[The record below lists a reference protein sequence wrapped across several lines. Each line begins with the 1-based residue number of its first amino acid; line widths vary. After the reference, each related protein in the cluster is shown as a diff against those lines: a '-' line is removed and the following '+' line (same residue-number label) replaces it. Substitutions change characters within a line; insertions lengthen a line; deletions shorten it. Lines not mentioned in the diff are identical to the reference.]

1 MIQLH
6 SLSKQKQLD
15 GIGQKA
21 SSLQWLLQHGV
32 IVPRT
37 YVLSYDSYREFLK
50 DRAEFGR
57 ELERELQA
65 RLDMHTTYAVR
76 SSANVE
82 DSLAYSFAGQLVSV
96 LSVSGLS
103 SVVQAVL
110 EVYQSVQAPQ
120 LAPYLKKMG
129 LSTADVQ
136 MAVVIQEMV
145 QPEVSGIVFSK
156 NPITGLDE
164 MIVEAALGSGESL
177 MQEGVTPD
185 RWVNKWGDW
194 KERPTASQINDNL
207 IAQVIEQARSIVD
220 AHGNPVDLE
229 WVYDGKT
236 VYWLQLRPI
245 TTLDGLHIY
254 SNRIA
259 REVLPGMIKPL
270 VWSVNVPLVNGAWI
284 DLFTELIGP
293 NDLTPEDLSA
303 AFHYRAY
310 FNMKSIGQI
319 MLALGMPGETLELMM
334 GLEGGNDKPS
344 FRPTRRTVRH
354 IPRMVR
360 FAGRKYRYAKEL
372 ETLIP
377 ALKTAYKGFESRPIP
392 KDDENEILRRAREL
406 FAITKG
412 AAYAN
417 IVAPLLMYSYN
428 ALLKRRLAKRGIDY
442 VQLDLTAGLT
452 AMHDYDPNYHLAKLN
467 QQLLELSPDTQQQIR
482 SGSYNEFRKMA
493 EVESFQSEVD
503 GYIDHFGHL
512 SDSGNDF
519 SSKPWRENP
528 DLLLQMISEY
538 GAGDK
543 ESNSLLLWDD
553 LPLSRTDRWE
563 LKWPYGRARQFRFY
577 REAISFLY
585 TYGYGLFRECFLRLG
600 ESFAGRG
607 LIDEPADIFYLYF
620 EELESIVH
628 DRDLA
633 APQKEI
639 VGARKQ
645 EMEASRDATLPD
657 IIYGNQAPPLEVV
670 SKSSRRLVGIATSPG
685 YYQGPVRVIHS
696 VSEFEQLQQGDV
708 LVIPYSDVSW
718 TPLFSK
724 AGAVIAE
731 SGGILS
737 HSSIVARE
745 YNIPAVVSVPGA
757 IRLKSGMRVTVDGYG
772 GEIIAHAEGAP
783 STAVR

>member
-1 MIQLH
+1 MTQLH
-6 SLSKQKQLD
+6 SLGKQKQLD

-50 DRAEFGR
+50 DRTEFGR
-57 ELERELQA
+57 ELESDLQA
-65 RLDMHTTYAVR
+65 RLDMHTAYAVR

-110 EVYQSVQAPQ
+110 EVYQSVHAPQ

-129 LSTADVQ
+129 LSAADIQ

-177 MQEGVTPD
+177 MQEGATPD
-185 RWVNKWGDW
+185 RWVHKWGDW
-194 KERPTASQINDNL
+194 KERPSASPISDSL
-207 IAQVIEQARSIVD
+207 IAQVIEQAKSIVD
-220 AHGNPVDLE
+220 ANDKPVDLE
-229 WVYDGKT
+229 WVYDGQT

-245 TTLDGLHIY
+245 TTLDELHVY

-293 NDLTPEDLSA
+293 NDMAPEELSA

-319 MLALGMPGETLELMM
+319 MVALGMPEETLELMM
-334 GLEGGNDKPS
+334 GLEGGNEKPS
-344 FRPTRRTVRH
+344 FRPSRRTIRH

-360 FAGRKYRYAKEL
+360 FAGSKYRYAKDL
-372 ETLIP
+372 EVLIP
-377 ALKTAYKGFESRPIP
+377 AMKTAYEEFEGCPTPR
-392 KDDENEILRRAREL
+392 DDEKAILDRVSEL
-406 FAITKG
+406 FAITQD

-417 IVAPLLMYSYN
+417 IVTPVLFYSYS
-428 ALLKRRLAKRGIDY
+428 ALLKRRLAKRGIDF
-442 VQLDLTAGLT
+442 VNLDLTSGLAG
-452 AMHDYDPNYHLAKLN
+452 MHDYDPRFHLARLN
-467 QQLLELSPDTQQQIR
+467 QHFLELDHETQQWIR
-482 SGSYNEFRKMA
+482 KNSYAEFQSLSAAK
-493 EVESFQSEVD
+493 SFQGEVATF
-503 GYIDHFGHL
+503 IDHFGHL

-519 SSKPWRENP
+519 SSKPWRDSP
-528 DLLLQMISEY
+528 DLMLQMITEFGVGDSE
-538 GAGDK
+538 G
-543 ESNSLLLWDD
+543 NSLLRWDD
-553 LPLSRTDRWE
+553 LSLSRADRWE
-563 LKWPYGRARQFRFY
+563 LNWLYNRARQFQFY
-577 REAISFLY
+577 REAVSFLY
-585 TYGYGLFRECFLRLG
+585 TYGYGLFRECFLTLG

-620 EELESIVH
+620 EEVASLVQEGNSAALEQDVV
-628 DRDLA
+628 L
-633 APQKEI
+633 
-639 VGARKQ
+639 ARKQ
-645 EMEASRDATLPD
+645 EMEASRDALLPD
-657 IIYGNQAPPLEVV
+657 IIYGDQAPPLEVASV
-670 SKSSRRLVGIATSPG
+670 SSERLTGVATSPG
-685 YYQGPVRVIHS
+685 YYQGPVRVIQS
-696 VSEFEQLQQGDV
+696 LTQFELVRQGDV

-724 AGAVIAE
+724 AGAVVAE

-745 YNIPAVVSVPGA
+745 HDLPAVVSVTA
-757 IRLKSGMRVTVDGYG
+757 ACQLLTDGMTVLVDGFKGEVILLRAG
-772 GEIIAHAEGAP
+772 GDSI
-783 STAVR
+783 T